1 MLTLVIDRPTE
12 QTVAALT
19 ESPFQDGYCAYLDR
33 RGPGIGRLRNAGW
46 LQARK
51 DLRARDTQRAY
62 EQAAITDEIAQL
74 AEERLDENDRHYRWQ
89 Y

>member
-1 MLTLVIDRPTE
+1 MTLAIDRPTE
-12 QTVAALT
+12 RTVAAITALT
-19 ESPFQDGYCAYLDR
+19 ESPFQAGYCAYLDR

-51 DLRARDTQRAY
+51 DFCAEMRQRA
-62 EQAAITDEIAQL
+62 D
-74 AEERLDENDRHYRWQ
+74 ERLDTNEYRWM